1 MCAQLTNSRQD
12 NQAGVMFALQ
22 RFGNHVAPSLFFWN
36 DDTTSEYN
44 EFRRDKV
51 LV

>member
-1 MCAQLTNSRQD
+1 MCAQLTNGRQD
-12 NQAGVMFALQ
+12 NQAGVMLALQ
-22 RFGNHVAPSLFFWN
+22 GFGNHVAPSFFWK

-44 EFRRDKV
+44 EFRRDKF